1 MPCGEFESMTR
12 DVIIFL
18 TVLLI
23 NTVCVVLY
31 VLWQKNSE
39 KSNHVSYIG
48 KALVM
53 FVCPVLGIIFVTL
66 SWFVHK
72 YIMRDTPDLEDVI
85 FSKERVETYLHADEE
100 RETNVVSMEEALAVT
115 DKNNLRAFMLNV
127 VRGDVNNTLASIALA
142 LDSSDSET
150 SHYAASV
157 LQDSL
162 NDFRAT
168 AQKMYSK
175 IKNYNEDEKENQ
187 EEYNEYLKLI
197 MLFLDYMNPFL
208 EQKVLTKME
217 QKQYACQM
225 DEVGEILYEKAADRI
240 TGKRY
245 SDIAMRLLET
255 EEYGLC
261 KKWCERNVESHPDTL
276 AAYTCRMK
284 LYFSTGE
291 SSKFF
296 EVLNELRNS
305 NVIIDN
311 ETLEMIRVFENKYKR
326 N

>member
-1 MPCGEFESMTR
+1 MTR

-48 KALVM
+48 KALIM

-162 NDFRAT
+162 NDFRQQPRKCT
-168 AQKMYSK
+168 VKLK
-175 IKNYNEDEKENQ
+175 I
-187 EEYNEYLKLI
+187 
-197 MLFLDYMNPFL
+197 
-208 EQKVLTKME
+208 TK
-217 QKQYACQM
+217 
-225 DEVGEILYEKAADRI
+225 
-240 TGKRY
+240 
-245 SDIAMRLLET
+245 
-255 EEYGLC
+255 
-261 KKWCERNVESHPDTL
+261 
-276 AAYTCRMK
+276 RMK
-284 LYFSTGE
+284 
-291 SSKFF
+291 
-296 EVLNELRNS
+296 
-305 NVIIDN
+305 
-311 ETLEMIRVFENKYKR
+311 KR
-326 N
+326 IKKSIMNICSLLCSF